1 MEDNELDCSAIL
13 LGKESSI
20 FWVVVRPPSVPF
32 WFEPQEKV
40 NFTAKLDWL
49 VPSKMVLAHNRTHI
63 GVTWWTHWFY
73 ERNIYRGSFNHK
85 SENKVQFAEYK
96 LPLKIIWIIC
106 SVHRRHMC
114 VVWAH
119 MSFLQHLLLFSS
131 TGDPPREGG
140 RRVGASLK
148 CEDHGSETREYLLST
163 PLSTSWNTA
172 PHHRPESTFSLPSC
186 LPVSPSEPT
195 LPKYCN
201 TK

>member
-1 MEDNELDCSAIL
+1 MD
-13 LGKESSI
+13 
-20 FWVVVRPPSVPF
+20 
-32 WFEPQEKV
+32 
-40 NFTAKLDWL
+40 TAKHGFKWQGHGGMTWQNKRLRL
-49 VPSKMVLAHNRTHI
+49 QRQNLLIAVSSKMVLAHNRTHI

-73 ERNIYRGSFNHK
+73 ERNIFRGSFNHK

-119 MSFLQHLLLFSS
+119 IWVFFNISSFSAALEIHP
-131 TGDPPREGG
+131 GREGEELELHWSVKITDQ
-140 RRVGASLK
+140 RLESTFSLP
-148 CEDHGSETREYLLST
+148 